1 MSFEGKIRPDHTGRQ
16 NEGKLRAKTEARCH
30 AARRCK
36 DDAEKGIVPEY
47 TDAVDGFN
55 PFILIGNRF
64 GKLDRDPREDLVGGN
79 GKK

>member
-16 NEGKLRAKTEARCH
+16 NEGKLRAETEARGH
-30 AARRCK
+30 PTRRRE
-36 DDAEKGIVPEY
+36 DDAEEGIVPEY

-55 PFILIGNRF
+55 PFILIRNRF
-64 GKLDRDPREDLVGGN
+64 GKLDRDPREDLMCGN

>member
-16 NEGKLRAKTEARCH
+16 NEGKLRAETESRCH
-30 AARRCK
+30 ATRRGK
-36 DDAEKGIVPEY
+36 DDAEKGIVPEN

-64 GKLDRDPREDLVGGN
+64 GKLDRDPCEDLVGGN